1 MAQVGLGMVAM
12 RLQAMAMGSLV
23 VPRVHLRL
31 LVAAPMAV
39 AMVVLLVL
47 YFSIGSSTVMMVPV
61 AAGSQE
67 GLELVAPSLRR

>member
-1 MAQVGLGMVAM
+1 MVAM

-39 AMVVLLVL
+39 AMVVLLLVL